1 MDLRSARLTEQM
13 NDSRT
18 GRSAHYG
25 IVYHYDS
32 LAANALANG
41 IKLDF
46 NRALTLIL
54 RGLYETPS
62 DVFVLYKA
70 YSVGNPALL
79 CVTESGIRPESGTP
93 TTISASTGLYFAS
106 ILPAITLA

>member
-70 YSVGNPALL
+70 YSVGNPYVPRSLMT
-79 CVTESGIRPESGTP
+79 VSSDERTSSFVMMT
-93 TTISASTGLYFAS
+93 SVWS
-106 ILPAITLA
+106 LPM

>member
-1 MDLRSARLTEQM
+1 MDLRSARLTEQV

-32 LAANALANG
+32 LSANALANG

-70 YSVGNPALL
+70 YSVA
-79 CVTESGIRPESGTP
+79 
-93 TTISASTGLYFAS
+93 
-106 ILPAITLA
+106 